1 MIGRLHVAVVLLT
14 AASLVISP
22 AYAEAQQGQDQNQA
36 QQQQQGQA
44 SAGTQPPSQPQAQTG
59 APATEPARDL
69 RGVEGPD
76 YSRPKPAFPVL
87 WDPYTPQN
95 IPEPMLTNSSRIDQL
110 IQDGKLMLSLDD
122 AISLALEN
130 NLSISVERFVPWISE
145 TQ

>member
-44 SAGTQPPSQPQAQTG
+44 PAGTQPPSQPQAQTG

-69 RGVEGPD
+69 REVEGPD
-76 YSRPKPAFPVL
+76 YSRPKRALP
-87 WDPYTPQN
+87 
-95 IPEPMLTNSSRIDQL
+95 SRL
-110 IQDGKLMLSLDD
+110 GSLYAAGCPGAD
-122 AISLALEN
+122 ADELVAN
-130 NLSISVERFVPWISE
+130 
-145 TQ
+145 